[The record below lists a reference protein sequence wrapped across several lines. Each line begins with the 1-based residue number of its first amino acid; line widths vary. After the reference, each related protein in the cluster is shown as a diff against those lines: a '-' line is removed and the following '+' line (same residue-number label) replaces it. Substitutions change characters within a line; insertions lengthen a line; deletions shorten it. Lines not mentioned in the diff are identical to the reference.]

1 MPMGVAR
8 EFEKLQAA
16 FLWGGTGSKK
26 PIYLV
31 KWDDLAKNMNQ
42 GGLGIRRIRLVND
55 CLLLKWWWRFAKE
68 KDALWRQIICSK
80 YKLDVKSWCPSPISN
95 NSYSGVWKGIIS
107 LAERSGN
114 LMLFYHNNFLVQVGD
129 GKRILFWKDRW
140 CSNSC
145 LKDEF
150 PTLYRLVM
158 EKDVTLRIMHDRK
171 VAVGDWSLL
180 FRRRLYDWEERE
192 VSRLKELLISGSNC
206 SDNLVDKPVWLAEGS
221 GMFSVSSV
229 YRSEVVSLGPI
240 LITSKL
246 VWNHLAPPKVQFFC
260 WLAWKNRVKTADFL
274 QKIGV
279 LQASSPALCAFCK
292 TVAESNCHVLLHC
305 HFSWRVWSAILNWWE
320 VQGALPGSVEAVLH
334 WWEGVKL
341 SKKEKLLW
349 KVIPSAV
356 FWSLWKLRNECIFQA
371 AKPHLED
378 LCELVKIRV
387 ALWLNQSFKA
397 FNFTVQ
403 DFLSNLRQI
412 RYCLGSKSVLCG

>member
-1 MPMGVAR
+1 M
-8 EFEKLQAA
+8 
-16 FLWGGTGSKK
+16 
-26 PIYLV
+26 
-31 KWDDLAKNMNQ
+31 
-42 GGLGIRRIRLVND
+42 
-55 CLLLKWWWRFAKE
+55 
-68 KDALWRQIICSK
+68 
-80 YKLDVKSWCPSPISN
+80 
-95 NSYSGVWKGIIS
+95 
-107 LAERSGN
+107 
-114 LMLFYHNNFLVQVGD
+114 VGD

-192 VSRLKELLISGSNC
+192 VSRLKELLISASNC

-246 VWNHLAPPKVQFFC
+246 VWNHLAPPKIQFFS

-292 TVAESNCHVLLHC
+292 TKAESICHVLLHC

-349 KVIPSAV
+349 KVIPPAV